1 MIIGKYDPSW
11 NLYDPARQIV
21 LTSSGPSILGL
32 QRFLI
37 IHVDDFQ
44 LLRFLVRTT
53 SIDMLDTVKT
63 VAPTYISNSR
73 ASINGPFPLIMGP
86 RVAYHKQF
94 RF

>member
-11 NLYDPARQIV
+11 NLYDPARPIV

-63 VAPTYISNSR
+63 AAPTYISNSR
-73 ASINGPFPLIMGP
+73 ASTNGPFSANHGSTI
-86 RVAYHKQF
+86 AYHKPF